1 MEREILRWRLSEEG
15 LPRDGVYSPTPAQS
29 RKVKPQGE

>member
-1 MEREILRWRLSEEG
+1 MERGNLRWHLSLKG